1 MDLLHIKEYL
11 QLNKF
16 ILKNK
21 IRKRLSHSTE
31 EKKPEDGGQSSIELQ
46 AMQGTPEDKIGL

>member
-11 QLNKF
+11 QLNKV

-31 EKKPEDGGQSSIELQ
+31 EKKPEDGAQSSIELQ